1 MPFGEIGNDMK
12 VKKWDII
19 IIVFFV
25 LLSFVP
31 VGIFAMTVAGNEEP
45 EGVYAVVTVQGEEYA
60 TIMLT
65 GHKGTE
71 EKLVKTEL
79 GMNLLQIV
87 DEKVMMFEADCPDQ
101 VCVYQGAASKPGD
114 TIVCLPHKVVVEIK
128 GTVPDKDQTDITTN

>member
-1 MPFGEIGNDMK
+1 MIMK

-19 IIVFFV
+19 IIALFV

-31 VGIFAMTVAGNEEP
+31 VGIFAMTVAGNEEAD
-45 EGVYAVVTVQGEEYA
+45 GVYAVVTVQGEEYK
-60 TIMLT
+60 TIKLT
-65 GHKGTE
+65 GHTGNE
-71 EKLVKTEL
+71 DILVKTDL

-87 DEKVMMFEADCPDQ
+87 DGKVMMFEADCPDQ

-128 GTVPDKDQTDITTN
+128 GTVPDEDQTDITTN